1 MLKKFFALI
10 IFLLL
15 TIDQNSIV
23 YASDQTEVKGFLES
37 REKLWPNWKLPNLKY
52 TDIDK
57 DLIYPNWFE
66 GDWIITSED
75 IKDKS
80 QKPIHYT
87 VNFYKNDSGNI
98 VGNRSKNAFSIGKE
112 IFGKRLNKVINDPQ
126 SFNNQIIYLNDN
138 EYIESRVKERT
149 QFFEDELFFADE
161 FAIQTVHKSEAS
173 RINQVEIMS
182 KFYPCNKLE
191 IYTKEEYKG
200 DICGFQYLATYG
212 SNVGYLNKNVVSQ
225 SKYKLTFKYLGNEH

>member
-1 MLKKFFALI
+1 M
-10 IFLLL
+10 
-15 TIDQNSIV
+15 
-23 YASDQTEVKGFLES
+23 
-37 REKLWPNWKLPNLKY
+37 
-52 TDIDK
+52 
-57 DLIYPNWFE
+57 
-66 GDWIITSED
+66 
-75 IKDKS
+75 
-80 QKPIHYT
+80 
-87 VNFYKNDSGNI
+87 
-98 VGNRSKNAFSIGKE
+98 SIGKE
-112 IFGKRLNKVINDPQ
+112 IFGKRLNKVINDPD

-138 EYIESRVKERT
+138 EYIDSRITERN
-149 QFFEDELFFADE
+149 QFYSDELFFADE
-161 FAIQTVHKSEAS
+161 FAIQTVHKPEAS